1 MTGLNV
7 SKRIEDFCNF
17 YNEMNKSYTYYYQR
31 VNDCDKLK
39 CDLLHK
45 LELGDYKDRNEKQRL
60 LTQIER
66 CLKDRR
72 YYKDRVEEMEPF
84 IHIFKDPDKSQDNK
98 NRCAITTMNNLTN
111 CLGQVRKME
120 AYHADRTYKPRILKD
135 EFEG

>member
-72 YYKDRVEEMEPF
+72 YYKDRVEEIEPF
-84 IHIFKDPDKSQDNK
+84 IHIFKDPDKSQYNK
-98 NRCAITTMNNLTN
+98 NRCAMTTINNLTN

-135 EFEG
+135 DLEK

>member
-72 YYKDRVEEMEPF
+72 YYKDRVEEIEPF
-84 IHIFKDPDKSQDNK
+84 IYIFKDPDKSQDNK
-98 NRCAITTMNNLTN
+98 NRCAMTTINHITN

-120 AYHADRTYKPRILKD
+120 SYHADRTYKPRILKD

>member
-17 YNEMNKSYTYYYQR
+17 YSEMNKSYTYYYQR

-84 IHIFKDPDKSQDNK
+84 IHIFKDPDKSQDSK
-98 NRCAITTMNNLTN
+98 NRCAMTTINNLTN

>member
-98 NRCAITTMNNLTN
+98 NRCAMTTINHITN

-135 EFEG
+135 ELEG